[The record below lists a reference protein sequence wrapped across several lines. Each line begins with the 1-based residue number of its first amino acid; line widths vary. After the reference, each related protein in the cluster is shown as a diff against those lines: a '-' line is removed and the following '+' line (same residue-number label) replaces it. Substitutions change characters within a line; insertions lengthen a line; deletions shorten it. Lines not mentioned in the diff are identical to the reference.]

1 MLNAHF
7 LETVEPLRAPLS
19 GTELMA
25 PLLYSLVRS
34 LRPRRLIEV
43 GMGYTTPFIA
53 QALADNVADF
63 RRETEQLK
71 RKTEELVEG
80 EAESSGDAEKRWFE
94 AEPVG
99 ADPGYYLSE
108 YEPHLYAFDDFSDG
122 YSSAPRVLEA
132 LKRLD
137 LCGRITFI
145 QGNPC
150 GRSREIDPGHLP
162 IDFAWNDASWPDEF
176 FEEYWPLIDP
186 DGGVILF
193 HNTVNSYIGNVLPVK
208 NLKLRQAA
216 SGLND
221 FEMIS
226 LVEPHKLNQRSF
238 TMARKISGFK
248 ERYLE
253 TRREEIAQNIA
264 RFFRAT
270 R

>member
-7 LETVEPLRAPLS
+7 LEAVEPLRAPMS

-53 QALADNVADF
+53 QALEDNVADF
-63 RRETEQLK
+63 CHETEQLK
-71 RKTEELVEG
+71 RKTDELVEG
-80 EAESSGDAEKRWFE
+80 VPGNARDAEKRWFE

-99 ADPGYYLSE
+99 ADPGYYLSG
-108 YEPHLYAFDDFSDG
+108 YDPHLYAFDDFSDDR
-122 YSSAPRVLEA
+122 SSAPKVLET
-132 LKRLD
+132 LERLG
-137 LCGRITFI
+137 LHGRITFI

-150 GRSREIDPGHLP
+150 GRSREIDSGHLP
-162 IDFAWNDASWPDEF
+162 LDFAWNDATWNDEF
-176 FEEYWPLIDP
+176 FEEYWRLIDP
-186 DGGVILF
+186 DGGVMLF
-193 HNTVNSYIGNVLPVK
+193 HNTVNAYVGNVLPMK
-208 NLKLRQAA
+208 NLKLRQV
-216 SGLND
+216 SELND

-226 LVEPHKLNQRSF
+226 LVEPHKLNQHSF
-238 TMARKISGFK
+238 TMIRKISGFR

-253 TRREEIAQNIA
+253 NRREEIAQSIA